1 MLPPVRADSDWPGSL
16 SLLSLCP
23 GRQGTGRGGLR
34 QLWLGLAELASQT
47 AAVFSPRYT
56 PGLLSP
62 LPAAL
67 RPVLLCS
74 SCYTQY
80 NTTSNWYFLLEIK
93 LHNTPLPSLSPVTHH
108 QAPPLSL
115 QTSPTRLINIAK
127 FPAEIEI

>member
-23 GRQGTGRGGLR
+23 GRQGTGRGGQR
-34 QLWLGLAELASQT
+34 QLWLGLAELPRRPPCSLP
-47 AAVFSPRYT
+47 SPINT
-56 PGLLSP
+56 PVLLSP

-93 LHNTPLPSLSPVTHH
+93 LHPALLPSLPLSPVTHH
-108 QAPPLSL
+108 HPPSL
-115 QTSPTRLINIAK
+115 PANITSPDNNK
-127 FPAEIEI
+127 YQ